1 MLFFGLYN
9 THSKGKQMAIA
20 GNPKKIAQD
29 IADGFFSLSPP
40 SLKRYGPADLKVIL
54 TNIGIVQRE
63 TRALQVPQ
71 EDVMQLKAK
80 NMRLT
85 RLNQAEVIIRSFC
98 KKSGIQI

>member
-1 MLFFGLYN
+1 M
-9 THSKGKQMAIA
+9 TIA

-29 IADGFFSLSPP
+29 IADGFVSLSPP
-40 SLKRYGPADLKVIL
+40 SLKRYGPPDLKVIL

-85 RLNQAEVIIRSFC
+85 RLNQAEVTLRSFC
-98 KKSGIQI
+98 KKSGIKI